1 MLALSLRKAKLQRKK
16 SLQSSHWRAGKI
28 GGKQDMVY
36 EQWMIVL
43 LMALC
48 VLEGLVFIE
57 VRRHRLGK
65 GPK

>member
-1 MLALSLRKAKLQRKK
+1 MA
-16 SLQSSHWRAGKI
+16 
-28 GGKQDMVY
+28 Y
-36 EQWMIVL
+36 EQFMIIL

-57 VRRHRLGK
+57 VRRLRLGK

>member
-1 MLALSLRKAKLQRKK
+1 
-16 SLQSSHWRAGKI
+16 
-28 GGKQDMVY
+28 MVY